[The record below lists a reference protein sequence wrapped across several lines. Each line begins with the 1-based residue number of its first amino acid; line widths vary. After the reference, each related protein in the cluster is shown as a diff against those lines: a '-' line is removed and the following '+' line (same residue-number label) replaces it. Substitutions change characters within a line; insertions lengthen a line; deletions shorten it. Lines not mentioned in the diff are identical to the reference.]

1 MIFIKKTKNSY
12 HRRGMSFL
20 LLLCEFLRLFVNTS
34 SKFKRH
40 YYVIL
45 N

>member
-1 MIFIKKTKNSY
+1 MILYKKLILLCS
-12 HRRGMSFL
+12 MSFL
-20 LLLCEFLRLFVNTS
+20 LPLCESVKLFINTS